1 MQKFSDVQHNDKL
14 EAIKRLQWRNCTVD
28 CDEFM

>member
-1 MQKFSDVQHNDKL
+1 MFQKFKYNDKL

-28 CDEFM
+28 YDESM